1 MVRCRGR
8 GSDGL
13 TSGDHEGMGLW
24 PDFLFGGVP
33 GRALLRPACGLVLLG
48 AGAGCVGQLPLEEM
62 PAHATA
68 AAHQGVDWSRAKP
81 ARIIVT
87 EFIFAHGEP
96 SFKKGVPYRLEL
108 RNTGEEAHM
117 FEARAFFRS
126 IAVRDVEIV
135 ETASIGGLKDPNRA
149 WKPAPERLPE
159 VGPEEEDEAEGK
171 DGKAKDGDAK
181 DSDAL
186 SLEIDDDDLK
196 EDDAEATGAA
206 KSKDDGAAL
215 KIDDDDLKED
225 EAADKDDEA
234 KDDDTLALEIKE
246 EDEDTLK
253 VDDEGQGEDN
263 GQDTLKIDDED
274 GDEAD
279 EGEGGDDVALKDDD
293 EALKVDDD
301 EVESEEGVKDDDAL
315 VLKIDEDETEA
326 DAKDDDALALKIDD
340 DEVESDEGAKDDDA
354 LALKTDEDQAE
365 AGGTQVAKAAPVIKL
380 PSQGAFD
387 DDDDLTFERTPS
399 RASDLGPVAKDEEKK
414 EDGEKGEEAREEKA
428 AAPQPPQPW
437 TAITVEYIVV
447 PSGHSAFVSFVP
459 VREGTYWLSSGNPV
473 FLTQGM
479 FDRLVIE

>member
-171 DGKAKDGDAK
+171 DGKAGKGK
-181 DSDAL
+181 
-186 SLEIDDDDLK
+186 K
-196 EDDAEATGAA
+196 GR
-206 KSKDDGAAL
+206 
-215 KIDDDDLKED
+215 
-225 EAADKDDEA
+225 
-234 KDDDTLALEIKE
+234 
-246 EDEDTLK
+246 
-253 VDDEGQGEDN
+253 EGQEGRQGEARQ
-263 GQDTLKIDDED
+263 GQGRRCQGQRRLVA
-274 GDEAD
+274 GDRRRRS
-279 EGEGGDDVALKDDD
+279 EGGRCR
-293 EALKVDDD
+293 
-301 EVESEEGVKDDDAL
+301 GHRGG
-315 VLKIDEDETEA
+315 KI
-326 DAKDDDALALKIDD
+326 
-340 DEVESDEGAKDDDA
+340 
-354 LALKTDEDQAE
+354 
-365 AGGTQVAKAAPVIKL
+365 
-380 PSQGAFD
+380 QG
-387 DDDDLTFERTPS
+387 
-399 RASDLGPVAKDEEKK
+399 
-414 EDGEKGEEAREEKA
+414 
-428 AAPQPPQPW
+428 
-437 TAITVEYIVV
+437 
-447 PSGHSAFVSFVP
+447 
-459 VREGTYWLSSGNPV
+459 
-473 FLTQGM
+473 
-479 FDRLVIE
+479 